1 MNMKTNF
8 TSLFILLAL
17 LVTVTDCKPRQRS
30 ISEKT
35 TDDSSIFSIP
45 FSNVRI
51 GQNEFLVNP
60 SVDTI
65 LIYSSGTE
73 IHVPE
78 NAFLNSAGN
87 AVTGNVRLTY
97 REFSDAFDIYLGGI
111 PMQYDSAGVE
121 QVFETA
127 GMIEINAYSEG
138 QPVFVNPENK
148 IMVEMNSNDPD
159 PKFNVYSLDTTT
171 GQWDYQ
177 SRGNVKSTTYADE
190 LEKLPQIPPEPK
202 KAGSFAF
209 TVKDCTGGVP
219 ELDIYRNVLFEPVDG
234 KRHGFQATNIKVKD
248 LENGKYRVTFILF
261 DGKNILKKDSCDCY
275 LSFKEGENYDNALNT
290 YRNKYSRQIAK
301 REKVRKEIEA
311 EWESYNNALVRYY
324 NSADS
329 AIKRYRTSLKKR
341 EIDNIDGLAKIT
353 RTLEINGFGYIN
365 FDYPTEYPMGA
376 DLLAV
381 YKDSIGNDL
390 ILKDVVM
397 AESGRNALFKCK
409 NRIRFNPKKD
419 NILWGITSDNRLA
432 VFKVRDF
439 KRIDKYTGEYTFVM
453 KVYPDS
459 LKTYEE
465 ICNALF

>member
-1 MNMKTNF
+1 MLFSCKNRKGNPNTSEPQTDRNF
-8 TSLFILLAL
+8 SVPFKN
-17 LVTVTDCKPRQRS
+17 VQKVN
-30 ISEKT
+30 T
-35 TDDSSIFSIP
+35 TYK
-45 FSNVRI
+45 V
-51 GQNEFLVNP
+51 
-60 SVDTI
+60 
-65 LIYSSGTE
+65 GTE
-73 IHVPE
+73 NDTVLYYETGSKLVIPQ
-78 NAFLNSAGN
+78 NAFLDKDGQPIKGE
-87 AVTGNVRLTY
+87 VKLTY
-97 REFSDAFDIYLGGI
+97 REFSDAFDVYIGGI

-127 GMIEINAYSEG
+127 GMIEINAYSDR
-138 QPVFVNPENK
+138 QQVFVNPDNK

-171 GQWDYQ
+171 GQWSYL
-177 SRGNVKSTTYADE
+177 SRGKVKRTTYADE
-190 LEKLPQIPPEPK
+190 MEKLPRIPPEPK
-202 KAGSFAF
+202 KAGRFAF
-209 TVKDCTGGVP
+209 TVKDCTGEVP
-219 ELDIYRNVLFEPVDG
+219 ELDIYRNVLFEPVDS

-261 DGKNILKKDSCDCY
+261 DGRNILKKDSCDCY

-290 YRNKYSRQIAK
+290 YRNKYSRQIAR
-301 REKVRKEIEA
+301 REKARKEIEA
-311 EWESYNNALVRYY
+311 EWESYNKALIRYY

-329 AIKRYRTSLKKR
+329 AIKRYRTSLKKK
-341 EIDNIDGLAKIT
+341 EIDNINGLEKIT

-381 YKDSIGNDL
+381 YKDSISNDL

-409 NRIRFNPKKD
+409 NRIRFNPGKD

-432 VFKVRDF
+432 VFKVKDF

-453 KVYPDS
+453 EVYPGS
-459 LKTYEE
+459 LNTYEE